1 MIRLEHVRYAYP
13 GKTPVLEDVSLRV
26 ERGGMVCLFGPSG
39 CGKSTTLDVVA
50 GLRTP
55 QEGEREVGSRRL
67 GYAFQE
73 PRLLP
78 WRSAADNVRLGLRG
92 WMTATAA
99 AVAAHE
105 WLGRLG
111 LAEVAATRPAELSG
125 GMRRRVSLARAFAVR
140 PEILLLDEPFAFLD
154 AEACQNVAACIRELQ
169 RGGVTVLMVSHV
181 RDWPETLP
189 CRILDMPAAPV
200 RL

>member
-1 MIRLEHVRYAYP
+1 MIALDHLAFAYP
-13 GKTPVLEDVSLRV
+13 GKGLVLEDVSLRLDH
-26 ERGGMVCLFGPSG
+26 GDLVCLCGPSG
-39 CGKSTTLDVVA
+39 CGKSTTLDIVA

-55 QEGEREVGSRRL
+55 QRGTRQVGSRRL

-78 WRSAADNVRLGLRG
+78 WRSARDNVRIGLRG
-92 WMTATAA
+92 WLTAHEAATAA
-99 AVAAHE
+99 DE

-111 LAEVAATRPAELSG
+111 LAEAAATRPAQLSG

-154 AEACQNVAACIRELQ
+154 EDACRRVADAIRDLHG
-169 RGGVTVLMVSHV
+169 RGVALLMVSHV
-181 RDWPETLP
+181 RDWAEALG
-189 CRILDMPAAPV
+189 CRILDIPGAPV

>member
-1 MIRLEHVRYAYP
+1 MIRLDHVSYAYP
-13 GKTPVLEDVSLRV
+13 GKPPVLQDVSLQI

-50 GLRTP
+50 GLRPP
-55 QEGEREVGSRRL
+55 QHGHREVGSRRL

-78 WRSAADNVRLGLRG
+78 WRSALDNVRLALRG

-99 AVAAHE
+99 ATAARE
-105 WLGRLG
+105 WTERVG
-111 LAEVAATRPAELSG
+111 LTEAAGKRPAELSG
-125 GMRRRVSLARAFAVR
+125 GMRRRVSLARAFAVQ

-154 AEACQNVAACIRELQ
+154 EAACWNVADCIRDLH

-189 CRILDMPAAPV
+189 CRIVEVTGAPATV
-200 RL
+200 